1 MKLSLFNLMT
11 QLDATVSPAGIFED
25 TVAMVRLADEVG
37 FDAAWFAEHHFSN
50 YSICPSP
57 AMMAAY
63 CAGQTNRIRLGAA
76 VYVMPLYNP
85 VRLVQELALL
95 DVQTG
100 GRSVIGL
107 GSGYQ
112 KYEFD
117 RYHRKLSEKS
127 EISMEVWDII
137 EMGLRQGRI
146 AYDGRYFQIPDSPLS
161 LRPLQEPMPQVFVT
175 GLEPA
180 VVHRTARSGHIPFI
194 TAGWRGMS
202 LLQDMHKHLQS
213 QYLAAG
219 VSPERMPLAVQQYVY
234 VTEDKNEAL
243 DMADRARSIARI
255 VTAMRAGDPALS
267 GHFIQAPPIPD
278 EPPVETFLDNLVIG
292 DPHYVAEKLVAE
304 ISALG
309 TTHLSCFM
317 QIGSVDGKRA
327 MRSLRRFAADV
338 IPLMEKSF
346 GKPLDLV
353 HAERIPSPP
362 QKSSGKAL
370 HPEAQDRSARRR
382 AERV

>member
-11 QLDATVSPAGIFED
+11 QRDDTTTPRQIFED
-25 TVAMVRLADEVG
+25 TLAMVRLADEIG

-63 CAGQTNRIRLGAA
+63 CAGVTNRIRLGAA
-76 VYVMPLYNP
+76 VHVLPLYNP

-95 DVQTG
+95 DVQSG
-100 GRSVIGL
+100 GRAVIGL

-117 RYHRKLSEKS
+117 RYHRKLSEKF
-127 EISMEVWDII
+127 EVSMEIWDIV
-137 EMGLRQGRI
+137 EMGLRDGRI
-146 AYDGRYFQIPDSPLS
+146 EYRGKYFEIPDSPLS
-161 LRPLQEPMPQVFVT
+161 LRPLQQPMPEIFVT

-180 VVHRTARSGHIPFI
+180 VLQRTAKSGHIPFI

-202 LLQDMHKHLQS
+202 LLKDMHKHLRS
-213 QYLAAG
+213 QYQAAG
-219 VSPERMPLAVQQYVY
+219 VSPDAMPLAVQQYVY
-234 VTEDKNEAL
+234 VTDDKKEAL
-243 DMADRARSIARI
+243 DIADRARTVARI
-255 VTAMRAGDPALS
+255 VTAMRAGDPVLL
-267 GHFIQAPPIPD
+267 GHFIQAPPLPD
-278 EPPVETFLDNLVIG
+278 EPPLETFLDNLVIG
-292 DPHYVAEKLVAE
+292 DPHYVAEKLATE

-327 MRSLRRFAADV
+327 TLSLRRFATDV
-338 IPLMEKSF
+338 IPLMERSF
-346 GKPLDLV
+346 GMPLERI
-353 HAERIPSPP
+353 HAERIPAPP
-362 QKSSGKAL
+362 RLIGDDSRPADR
-370 HPEAQDRSARRR
+370 HRPEPRYARS
-382 AERV
+382 V